1 MNIKKIISVA
11 LSLCIASSCLT
22 LTAYAK
28 ENTTLAINKSD
39 ISHEVSPMLFGV
51 SLEDVSYSCD
61 GGLVSNLVNNNS
73 FEFAT
78 NPEYAWSFDGVSTVV
93 SKENPI
99 CAANPSYELIKVDG
113 KGTVENN
120 GFTEIYK
127 NNSYKYSKKSAETA
141 DMGFKSGVTYN
152 FSCYVK
158 NVDYDGKISIYLDS
172 KSNKDNIVQVP
183 TTTVGK
189 NEWTKISAQI
199 KSSSDED
206 GALAILFEGNGSLQL
221 DCVSLCAVDSYGAGD
236 GHWKY
241 VTLRNDMVDAIKNLK
256 PSFIRFPGSAG
267 IGGGSVDS
275 MMTWKDTIGDISQR
289 RQSSSIYSSDENP
302 YNNSNSM
309 GYHEYFQLCEDLAAA
324 AVPVVSA
331 GITYQGEQDKELI
344 ADAFDN
350 YVQDDLDLIE
360 YANGDAQG
368 TYWGALRAANGH
380 DEPFNM
386 EYIEIGSG
394 DEGSIYQRNYE
405 ALYNAI
411 KKVYPD
417 INIITSA
424 GEKADSE
431 AVNTAITKSGSSFK
445 AVVDEHYSADVDYLL
460 QNTKRYDSYDR
471 EGAEI
476 MVGEY
481 SAVDDAT
488 SNVASANNIETAVA
502 HAAFMTGFE
511 RNSDVVKMTS
521 YVPAFAKINA
531 NSHENNLV
539 WFDSQSLYYTPEYY
553 NQLLFSN
560 NTGKEYVNTSLN
572 EDGIYQSV
580 TVDHDKQVLYVK
592 LVNSTNSTKKMS
604 VNLDGFGKINKVS
617 NESLA
622 HDYKSAYNELGKQRV
637 APQEKAIDSDDSSF
651 DIKLEKNSVNV
662 IRIAYG
668 SNNGDAL
675 YTFPESLDLSVKKY
689 VPTAAK
695 VFIIVI
701 CLSIPVGGVAGFYL
715 YTKVISKSGGK
726 GHGKKKNKKKKR
738 K

>member
-350 YVQDDLDLIE
+350 YVQDVLDLIE

-738 K
+738 E